1 MKHFYFNNGYYEVSS
16 PILSPFI
23 FLLIFI
29 WSPKVFRTI
38 YNFRNLHL
46 LIPKIHYLS
55 LQFSKCYQLPI
66 FHFTIRT
73 LLLVCSSIFIFIL
86 LLSLFNSSLL
96 LSHYPSK
103 CSSLHSLNS
112 SLFPSKPKIPIHV
125 TAQGTPHGHHR
136 HWLCFQA
143 SFNHTILRFL
153 SRSEIPPDIANHI
166 SSLNSRKHK
175 KPDSPFPLS
184 LSRPANQP
192 IALPP
197 ATQMNR

>member
-1 MKHFYFNNGYYEVSS
+1 MDIVKSFLQ
-16 PILSPFI
+16 ILYLFI
-23 FLLIFI
+23 SLLIFI
-29 WSPKVFRTI
+29 HWSPNVFMTI
-38 YNFRNLHL
+38 YNFCNLRL

-55 LQFSKCYQLPI
+55 LFLHILSNQLPI

-73 LLLVCSSIFIFIL
+73 LLLLSSSIFIFLL
-86 LLSLFNSSLL
+86 LLSLFNSLL
-96 LSHYPSK
+96 LSLYPSK
-103 CSSLHSLNS
+103 CSTLHSLNS
-112 SLFPSKPKIPIHV
+112 SLFPSKPKIPIPV
-125 TAQGTPHGHHR
+125 TAEGTPHGHHR

-143 SFNHTILRFL
+143 SFNHTILLFSLAPKFPRT
-153 SRSEIPPDIANHI
+153 SQNHI
-166 SSLNSRKHK
+166 SRLNSRKHK